1 MNLDTLRYIL
11 AEKELSAKEKN
22 KKEEIVMA
30 LKRDHPDWDKDKIYA
45 IATAKAKEMYE
56 SELNEISQYDLVVTY
71 YRSLG
76 LDPYKLK
83 GKVGE
88 GLRDKIKNSPA
99 FHAWLK
105 SRNYESVEALEEGR
119 FSNLTADDL
128 LKHAKKSGFEVI
140 SQKGSHIKL
149 KHPKSDHEL
158 NALSI
163 PYHKGETVSIG
174 VAADT
179 HKRIDAVSDDL
190 KSKKNIIE
198 KVLAASKDVKS
209 KKKPQVTFYST
220 GQQDIKGTEVNQPSI
235 ENDCR

>member
-1 MNLDTLRYIL
+1 MNLIQLRTLL
-11 AEKELSAKEKN
+11 SEKELSDKEMA

-30 LKRDHPDWDKDKIYA
+30 LKREHPDWDKSKIYA
-45 IATAKAKEMYE
+45 IATSKAKEVYE
-56 SELNEISQYDLVVTY
+56 DIEDLTEISQYDLVVTY

-88 GLRDKIKNSPA
+88 GLRDKIKNSPG

-105 SRNYESVEALEEGR
+105 SRHYESVDYLDEGR

-128 LKHAKKSGFEVI
+128 LRHAKKSGFKVVGQ
-140 SQKGSHIKL
+140 SGSHIKL
-149 KHPKSDHEL
+149 KHPKSDHES

-179 HKRIDAVSDDL
+179 HKRINTVLDDL
-190 KSKKNIIE
+190 DSKNKIVE
-198 KVLAASKDVKS
+198 KVLAAN

-220 GQQDIKGTEVNQPSI
+220 GQQDIKGTEANQPSI